1 MMDNDKKQREM
12 KRFKILMLVV
22 AAFAAIFPIYQ
33 CTQAIMSF

>member
-1 MMDNDKKQREM
+1 MDSEKKQREI

-33 CTQAIMSF
+33 CTQALMRF